1 MRALLALLVLSL
13 FCLAPARAY
22 TPESGL
28 WWNPAE
34 SGVGYTFDLQ
44 DNFMGMTMYM
54 YSPGGEPDWYI
65 ANGFLQGNALF
76 EGTVMRFQDG
86 MCFGC
91 SWSRNAFDRNMG
103 SVRVVFNANDSTR
116 ATMTLGG
123 RTFPIERYQFYL
135 KRPEDGNASIRLTKM
150 LGEWSS
156 TIDLSS
162 VAAAGSYPFSGD
174 ILVFDLIDLSE
185 APGYF
190 EGCRPDDGV
199 VAFCSEDALDFH
211 GAAGFFDTD
220 DQRHV
225 IVVDDS
231 ADFFVMYVMQ
241 VGTDTMRGT
250 MSVYRKGT
258 EPTQFFPVRGF
269 RTASRTFVEEG
280 VGPAKRTA
288 AAAGERKDTD
298 TGLGALLEGM
308 GAFDKVAST
317 DLLPSGDAQRLTQIR
332 HALEQRLSDAR

>member
-1 MRALLALLVLSL
+1 MLRALLAFLALSL
-13 FCLAPARAY
+13 FCMAPARAY

-28 WWNPAE
+28 WWNPSE

-44 DNFMGMTMYM
+44 DNFMGMTLYM
-54 YSPGGEPDWYI
+54 YAPNGEPDWYI

-91 SWSRNAFDRNMG
+91 SWSRNSFDRNMG
-103 SVRVVFNANDSTR
+103 SVRVVFSEDDPTR

-162 VAAAGSYPFSGD
+162 VAAPGSYPYSGE

-190 EGCRPDDGV
+190 EGCRPDNGV

-211 GAAGFFDTD
+211 GAAGFYDSGD
-220 DQRHV
+220 RRQV

-231 ADFFVMYVMQ
+231 ADFFAMYVMQ

-280 VGPAKRTA
+280 VGPAKRA
-288 AAAGERKDTD
+288 ASSGERSQVG

-308 GAFDKVAST
+308 GAFEKAS
-317 DLLPSGDAQRLTQIR
+317 DDSQLPDGDAQRLTQIR
-332 HALEQRLSDAR
+332 RSLEQRLNRTR